1 MGRRLCSFAAY
12 LMTIR
17 NLKIFRTWMV
27 EILSGETDVI
37 RFVQDKVISR
47 LRPEISLAVVGLFRV
62 PLKRS
67 RY

>member
-1 MGRRLCSFAAY
+1 MGRRLCSFATY

-27 EILSGETDVI
+27 EMLSGERDVI

-47 LRPEISLAVVGLFRV
+47 LRPEIPLAVVGLARV
-62 PLKRS
+62 PLRRS
-67 RY
+67 RD